1 MRFRSSI
8 VAMMSPPVKAVREPY
23 LWLCPV
29 DTPEVAH
36 KMKAIV
42 TAYNLP
48 FLFFCT
54 FYRTRCG
61 LRKRK
66 RNHSRGME
74 TRHLTNNHGANLLH
88 RLDMQGQEKHIR
100 FSWNS
105 RQSAFPPSVVLRRK
119 QKPGQIVCVLILD
132 SCISTL
138 QPYRGGGERMPVS
151 AVGTGYHDGCVTSF
165 CENSTTLWIARTTN
179 PGSSCMIQ

>member
-48 FLFFCT
+48 FLFPFT
-54 FYRTRCG
+54 FYRTSCG
-61 LRKRK
+61 LQKRK

-88 RLDMQGQEKHIR
+88 RFDIQRQEKHTR

-119 QKPGQIVCVLILD
+119 QKPGQIVCVLILASPRCNRTVGAESECPCPLSEPGITTD
-132 SCISTL
+132 VS
-138 QPYRGGGERMPVS
+138 PVS
-151 AVGTGYHDGCVTSF
+151 ARIQQLSGSRGQP
-165 CENSTTLWIARTTN
+165 IQARLA
-179 PGSSCMIQ
+179 